1 MKRKTFSL
9 NHVSARRV
17 LIFLLFALLLFPF
30 LCYAQQEERTHQP
43 QLVRDKSLFTLQST
57 GIWTEVHPLI
67 PRVDYWGVYFVNADT
82 GWSVGELGAIIK
94 TTDGGNTWYNIET
107 IYKKTIRTIGSYT
120 GEKIIAAGDSG
131 LIIISTDYGETW
143 ATIQSG
149 TDKNFWNIQ
158 FITAQIGWLV
168 GEGSSAFKTTDSGDT
183 WINQPTPLSGYP
195 YWDVSFL
202 DTSFGYICTNSGLI
216 LRTLDGGLNWDV
228 KQAGDNYGLYTISAV
243 TRTKATAIGF
253 PGKHVY
259 TSDGGENWEF
269 ITYLG
274 DESYNMVFLDTL
286 KGFAT
291 NIINGYETTNGGR
304 NWAVRFDMK
313 PGNNIT
319 FADDETGFIV
329 GNELTIEKTTNIGQS
344 WNRAI
349 INDDFTD
356 VFFTDEDNGW
366 FIGLGRYAVP
376 ELFQTT
382 DGGIT
387 LIQRNDFPGLYPS
400 SVYFLDDLNGIVGAN
415 NSIYKTTD
423 GGILWEEKNISG
435 VDSVATAGEYDRIFI
450 INDNTGW
457 ALNNKYVIK
466 TTDGGENWQSQLNT
480 AGINGI
486 HFSDSL
492 NGWVTPSEK
501 PLKTTDG
508 GGTWIEQTNFPKT
521 GADDVFFSDTLNG
534 FITWLNELYRTTDGG
549 VNWMLVPDVINF
561 TSGRFSNLPANLFLA
576 GGPRTY
582 QSTDSG
588 ENWHEVTEFRN
599 EFVEF
604 IRLSNAYEGFAVGRT
619 GLIIRYS
626 DSVVNIGENRINIPS
641 EYRLYQNYPNPFNP
655 ITKISWQSPVSSW
668 QTLKIFDLLGNEVK
682 TLINEYRPAG
692 EYETEF
698 DGTGLPSGVYFYQ
711 LKAGDPS
718 TGSGQGF
725 VSTKKMILLK

>member
-1 MKRKTFSL
+1 MNLKY
-9 NHVSARRV
+9 
-17 LIFLLFALLLFPF
+17 FLLSLLLALLLFQS
-30 LCYAQQEERTHQP
+30 LYYAQQEERTHQP
-43 QLVRDKSLFTLQST
+43 QLVRDKSLFPLQST

-67 PRVDYWGVYFVNADT
+67 PRVDYWGVYFVNKDT
-82 GWSVGELGAIIK
+82 GLATGELGSIIK
-94 TTDGGNTWYNIET
+94 TTDGGTTWCNIET
-107 IYKKTIRTIGSYT
+107 IYNKTIRTIGSYT

-158 FITAQIGWLV
+158 FITEQIGWLV

-216 LRTLDGGLNWDV
+216 LRTLNGGLNWDV

-466 TTDGGENWQSQLNT
+466 TTDGGENWQSQLNS

-521 GADDVFFSDTLNG
+521 GADDVLFSDTLNG

-549 VNWMLVPDVINF
+549 VNWLLVPDVINF

-655 ITKISWQSPVSSW
+655 ITTIKFTIPSVTLRQAQSDIRV
-668 QTLKIFDLLGNEVK
+668 TLKVYDILGREIATLVNEESA
-682 TLINEYRPAG
+682 TGGAG
-692 EYETEF
+692 EYEVIF
-698 DGTGLPSGVYFYQ
+698 DSHSGNVRNLPSGVYFYQ
-711 LKAGDPS
+711 LNAGQFSD
-718 TGSGQGF
+718 
-725 VSTKKMILLK
+725 TKKMVLIK

>member
-228 KQAGDNYGLYTISAV
+228 KHAGDNYGLYTVNAV
-243 TRTKATAIGF
+243 TRMKATAIGF
-253 PGKHVY
+253 AGKHVY

-274 DESYNMVFLDTL
+274 DESYKIVFLDTL

-291 NIINGYETTNGGR
+291 NIVNGYETTDGGR
-304 NWAVRFDMK
+304 NWIVRYDMNR
-313 PGNNIT
+313 GNNIT
-319 FADDETGFIV
+319 FTNDENGFIV
-329 GNELTIEKTTNIGQS
+329 GNELIIEKTTNNGQS

-356 VFFTDEDNGW
+356 VFFTDENNGW
-366 FIGLGRYAVP
+366 FIGLGRNDLP

-387 LIQRNDFPGLYPS
+387 LIQRNDFPGTHPS
-400 SVYFLDDLNGIVGAN
+400 SVYFTDSQTGIIGAN
-415 NSIYKTTD
+415 NSIYKTTN
-423 GGILWEEKNISG
+423 GGYLWEEKNITG
-435 VDSVATAGEYDRIFI
+435 IDSLLTGGEFNRIFFT
-450 INDNTGW
+450 NDDMGW
-457 ALNNKYVIK
+457 ALNTRYVIK
-466 TTDGGENWQSQLNT
+466 TTDRGENWQSQLNIAT
-480 AGINGI
+480 LTGI
-486 HFSDSL
+486 HFSDTT
-492 NGWVTPSEK
+492 NGWVTRIGGGIYK
-501 PLKTTDG
+501 PFKTIDG
-508 GGTWIEQTNFPKT
+508 GETWTEQTNFPSNDT
-521 GADDVFFSDTLNG
+521 RDVFFNDSLKG
-534 FITWLNELYRTTDGG
+534 FITRNNELYHTANGGLTWSLINNVTD
-549 VNWMLVPDVINF
+549 F
-561 TSGRFSNLPANLFLA
+561 SSGRFSNKINTDIFLA
-576 GGPRTY
+576 GNRVY
-582 QSTDSG
+582 KSTDSG
-588 ENWHEVTEFRN
+588 ETWNEVLNLRN
-599 EFVEF
+599 ESIEF
-604 IRLSNAYEGFAVGRT
+604 IRLLDINEGFAVGGR
-619 GLIIRYS
+619 GLILHYR
-626 DSVVNIGENRINIPS
+626 DSVVDVGSSNPIIPDG
-641 EYRLYQNYPNPFNP
+641 YYLYQNYPNPFNS
-655 ITKISWQSPVSSW
+655 I
-668 QTLKIFDLLGNEVK
+668 
-682 TLINEYRPAG
+682 TLIKFYLPQKEFVNLSIYSITGEKVYEFINEEKEAG
-692 EYETEF
+692 LHAF
-698 DGTGLPSGVYFYQ
+698 IFNADNLPSGVYFYR
-711 LKAGDPS
+711 LS
-718 TGSGQGF
+718 TSGGYTE
-725 VSTKKMILLK
+725 VKKLSLIK